1 MRARRPPLRLA
12 AVLVAL
18 APTGSAVAET
28 LVAATTIRNNT
39 VLTPD
44 HVARADEKVPGGVGD
59 PALVL
64 GQETRIVIYAGQPIR
79 LADIGPPALV
89 DRNQIVPLVFD
100 HGGLLIETEGR
111 ALDRAAEGEVIRVI
125 NLSSRN
131 TVSGTVDAHGRI
143 RVGDVHP

>member
-1 MRARRPPLRLA
+1 MRAPLLLA
-12 AVLVAL
+12 ATLAAL
-18 APTGSAVAET
+18 APAALAET
-28 LVAATTIRNNT
+28 LVAATTIRNHT

-44 HVARADEKVPGGVGD
+44 HIARADQTVPGGVGD
-59 PALVL
+59 PALVV

-131 TVSGTVDAHGRI
+131 TVSGKVDARGRI

>member
-1 MRARRPPLRLA
+1 MRAPLLLA
-12 AVLVAL
+12 ATLAAL
-18 APTGSAVAET
+18 APAALAET
-28 LVAATTIRNNT
+28 LVAATTIRNHT

-44 HVARADEKVPGGVGD
+44 HIVRADQTVPGGVGD
-59 PALVL
+59 PALVV

-131 TVSGTVDAHGRI
+131 TVSGKVDARGRI